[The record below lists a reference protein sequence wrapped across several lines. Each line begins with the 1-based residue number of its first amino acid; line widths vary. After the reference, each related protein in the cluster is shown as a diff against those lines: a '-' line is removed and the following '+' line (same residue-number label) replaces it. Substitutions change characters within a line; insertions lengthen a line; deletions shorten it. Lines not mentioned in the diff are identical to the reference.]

1 VDLAEL
7 EDFLVR
13 EEEDLEWSD
22 QKDGFYIRSKRWG
35 TCIKLDL
42 NKLESLDEVA
52 LIKELVQGK
61 NIEQITRVTGF
72 FSKTRQW
79 NPGKRGELKERFK
92 TGELTFTQS

>member
-1 VDLAEL
+1 MDLAEL